1 MSDVSVRSATLDDA
15 GPLLVIYRP
24 FVLNTAI
31 SFELEPP
38 SVAEFRGRIER
49 SLGEWAW
56 LVAERD
62 RRPVGYAYAT
72 PHRSRGA
79 YKWSVEPSVYVD
91 EGSHRQGI
99 GKMLYETL
107 LPLLTQRILQAYA
120 GITLPNDPSVALLR
134 RLAFSGCGSLWSVG
148 RKFGVCTMSHGGIF
162 AYVRNLRMSSGVPSW
177 RVMSTAS
184 GVAAPRSRWCTRVLT
199 VAFEDA
205 VRLRRGTGS
214 TPNQRHGFQ
223 HAAARRVMEKQAH
236 VPRLTLRKDPDALV
250 VCTPRPEAGSSLI
263 LPAL

>member
-1 MSDVSVRSATLDDA
+1 VSDVSVRSATLDDA
-15 GPLLVIYRP
+15 EPLLAIYRP

-62 RRPVGYAYAT
+62 RRPIGYAYAT

-99 GKMLYETL
+99 GKMLYEAL
-107 LPLLTQRILQAYA
+107 LPLLAQKGWCNAYA
-120 GITLPNDPSVALLR
+120 GITLPNDASVALHR
-134 RLAFSGCGSLWSVG
+134 RLGFQAVGVFRSVG
-148 RKFGVCTMSHGGIF
+148 RKFGAWHDV
-162 AYVRNLRMSSGVPSW
+162 SW
-177 RVMSTAS
+177 
-184 GVAAPRSRWCTRVLT
+184 WHL
-199 VAFEDA
+199 
-205 VRLRRGTGS
+205 RLR
-214 TPNQRHGFQ
+214 
-223 HAAARRVMEKQAH
+223 
-236 VPRLTLRKDPDALV
+236 
-250 VCTPRPEAGSSLI
+250 PE
-263 LPAL
+263 PPYE

>member
-1 MSDVSVRSATLDDA
+1 MGGSMSGVSVRSATLDDA
-15 GPLLVIYRP
+15 EPLLVIYRP

-31 SFELEPP
+31 SFEREPP

-99 GKMLYETL
+99 GRMLYEA
-107 LPLLTQRILQAYA
+107 LPHF
-120 GITLPNDPSVALLR
+120 LLR
-134 RLAFSGCGSLWSVG
+134 RDTVTPTRGSHYRTMPAWLSIDGWAFRLWESFGRLAANMARG
-148 RKFGVCTMSHGGIF
+148 TMSHGGIF
-162 AYVRNLRMSSGVPSW
+162 AYVRNLRMSSGAPNW
-177 RVMSTAS
+177 RMKQPAI
-184 GVAAPRSRWCTRVLT
+184 R
-199 VAFEDA
+199 
-205 VRLRRGTGS
+205 
-214 TPNQRHGFQ
+214 
-223 HAAARRVMEKQAH
+223 AAAYPRRY
-236 VPRLTLRKDPDALV
+236 
-250 VCTPRPEAGSSLI
+250 TPIRWS
-263 LPAL
+263 